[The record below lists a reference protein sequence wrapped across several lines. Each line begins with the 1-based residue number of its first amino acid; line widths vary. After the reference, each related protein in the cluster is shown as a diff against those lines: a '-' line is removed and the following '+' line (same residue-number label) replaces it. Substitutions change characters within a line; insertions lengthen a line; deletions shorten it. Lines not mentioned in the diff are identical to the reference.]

1 MTGVGAYY
9 YIVWAVWLR
18 HCLNERQDEFVL
30 NWPSVWSLP
39 EVISLEDMEE
49 EKVHK
54 WTNGYANGHVQ
65 GNGSTYANGNGNGNG
80 KTHANGNGNGRGHGT
95 REDRKSV

>member
-30 NWPSVWSLP
+30 NWPTVFALP
-39 EVISLEDMEE
+39 EVISSEDY
-49 EKVHK
+49 EKK
-54 WTNGYANGHVQ
+54 TGQNWTKDYSNGHIQ
-65 GNGSTYANGNGNGNG
+65 ANGNGNGY
-80 KTHANGNGNGRGHGT
+80 GHGT